1 LCHRGIKWRR
11 EWVLEELKGRDR
23 MFLGEHQHTLDAKGR
38 LSLPSKF
45 RAEMTGRL
53 VVSKGNEGCL
63 YVHSVEDYVGFMSR
77 MTDRGDFEPK
87 LRQARRFFA
96 SGATESELDSA
107 GRVSVSLNL
116 REYAGLDRDVAVI
129 GNGDRIELWDAK
141 KWAAYNGE
149 TTDRIDD
156 VTRELAELGIL

>member
-1 LCHRGIKWRR
+1 
-11 EWVLEELKGRDR
+11 
-23 MFLGEHQHTLDAKGR
+23 MFLGEYQHTLDAKGR
-38 LSLPSKF
+38 LSLPAKF

-63 YVHSVEDYVGFMSR
+63 YVHSAEDYVGFMGR
-77 MTDRGDFEPK
+77 LTDRGDFDPK
-87 LRQARRFFA
+87 LRQARRFYS

-107 GRVSVSLNL
+107 GRISVSTNL
-116 REYAGLDRDVAVI
+116 RDYAELDKDVAVI
-129 GNGDRIELWDAK
+129 GNGDRIEIWDAK

-149 TTDRIDD
+149 TAERIDD

>member
-1 LCHRGIKWRR
+1 
-11 EWVLEELKGRDR
+11 

-38 LSLPSKF
+38 LSLPAKF

-63 YVHSVEDYVGFMSR
+63 YVHSVDDYAEFMSR
-77 MTDRGDFEPK
+77 MTDRGDFDPK

-107 GRVSVSLNL
+107 GRVSVSPNL